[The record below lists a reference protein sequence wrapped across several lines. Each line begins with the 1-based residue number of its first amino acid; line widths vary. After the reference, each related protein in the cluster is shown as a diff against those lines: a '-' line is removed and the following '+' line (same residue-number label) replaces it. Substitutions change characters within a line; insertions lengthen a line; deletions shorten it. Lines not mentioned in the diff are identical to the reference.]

1 MKKLLIA
8 LVISLSACATTGG
21 PNATDANV
29 VQALQATYTLAVT
42 LYSAGK
48 ITDDEAQLAEDSL
61 MAASAALK
69 ASRSSAAAGDSVASA
84 AHLRAASDALAA
96 ITARLAKKG

>member
-1 MKKLLIA
+1 MKRYLAAIVLA
-8 LVISLSACATTGG
+8 LAGCATG
-21 PNATDANV
+21 PNATDANIA
-29 VQALQATYTLAVT
+29 QTLQATYTLAVT

-96 ITARLAKKG
+96 LTARLVKKG